1 MERNLNL
8 MHVIILGFAILSLI
22 FLISGF
28 ATRGWIIYEMTI
40 ATNPGEVPYHDWKQ
54 HPEQK
59 ANLKFT
65 ITFGLWKGKACVMS
79 KCTDLSYSQTAGII
93 FYDKV
98 AHEFP
103 WTRYKVV
110 GTFSLILGILSM
122 LFTLAH
128 VRTNNC
134 PSGVVTLITWT
145 STGGLFFYLVGKF
158 AKVTENMNS
167 EFSVFYYKYANANI
181 DTDTPYSVVL
191 IGLGCIAAFTT
202 AFMVLV
208 NVICC
213 GQGKSRR
220 VLLFGRTAAAMTA
233 MSGTAAPTA
242 TTSATSILRF

>member
-1 MERNLNL
+1 M
-8 MHVIILGFAILSLI
+8 
-22 FLISGF
+22 
-28 ATRGWIIYEMTI
+28 
-40 ATNPGEVPYHDWKQ
+40 
-54 HPEQK
+54 
-59 ANLKFT
+59 
-65 ITFGLWKGKACVMS
+65 
-79 KCTDLSYSQTAGII
+79 YSQINK
-93 FYDKV
+93 F
-98 AHEFP
+98 
-103 WTRYKVV
+103 
-110 GTFSLILGILSM
+110 ILYNFLY
-122 LFTLAH
+122 LFA
-128 VRTNNC
+128 
-134 PSGVVTLITWT
+134 
-145 STGGLFFYLVGKF
+145 GGLFFYLVGKF

-167 EFSVFYYKYANANI
+167 EFSAFYYKYANANI